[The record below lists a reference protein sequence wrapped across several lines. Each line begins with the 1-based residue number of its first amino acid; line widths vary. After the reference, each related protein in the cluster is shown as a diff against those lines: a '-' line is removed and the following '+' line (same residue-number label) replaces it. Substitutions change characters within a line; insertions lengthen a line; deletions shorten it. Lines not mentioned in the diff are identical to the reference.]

1 MVKNNNDTY
10 FFHNLD
16 AQISS
21 KLNNFR
27 IESDEATYNEQ
38 NEAALIEKNVRL
50 YYLKYVGL
58 SESIFLDFLN
68 DFSSSQVKFT
78 TTSDEND
85 FEALNGFKSDHI
97 DFSKIDF
104 WGPISINMKKNKSTL
119 KSKSMSLLV
128 NKKDKSLI
136 RAEFKSDVLFKN
148 EKFDIKSD
156 KADYIEDKKQFIFY
170 DNLSI
175 ISENKKLFGDIFIY
189 DIEKEKGYVKTKQ
202 QTNKRVEVYFN
213 DKK

>member
-1 MVKNNNDTY
+1 
-10 FFHNLD
+10 
-16 AQISS
+16 
-21 KLNNFR
+21 
-27 IESDEATYNEQ
+27 
-38 NEAALIEKNVRL
+38 
-50 YYLKYVGL
+50 
-58 SESIFLDFLN
+58 
-68 DFSSSQVKFT
+68 
-78 TTSDEND
+78 
-85 FEALNGFKSDHI
+85 
-97 DFSKIDF
+97 
-104 WGPISINMKKNKSTL
+104 MKKNKSTL